1 MLPLLIPLA
10 PHLVRAATSRRPQ
23 QQPQLRPTPQTTP
36 TPAPTP
42 TRSTPLDIALRA
54 GPAFA
59 GHLVGSRLDLL
70 TAPARAINPDIP
82 LAREQFAARP
92 MEMVKGGLIGASLIT
107 GVAGGAA
114 LLGGGGAVAAAGPA
128 ASGIIRTGGGAA
140 LGLATRTAPAVVQ
153 QGATA
158 AATAAG
164 TMLPIALANEITPT
178 FPDPSPQFPTGRP
191 GPEIGGGRNPYVLG
205 PGPIPHSTWDPGQA
219 ELGTGDRVSRLV
231 LQGPTTPIGTREITL
246 RNDLAEIQPRADA
259 WSPGGA
265 EVLTRPR
272 TEARFHATE
281 AIPSPSPFGGPSAF
295 PDAFPNV
302 FPTGPRGFV
311 ADEDTPFIQAPSPE
325 VPAIHPGE
333 ETVRYI
339 FTPRPETVTKPDIA
353 TWTKTLNLAEAS
365 TRDATADLTADLF
378 AARSTFA
385 PMTAPLSMA
394 IPTSTTTDITIP
406 ETAYPDTTV
415 FQNPLQNPVDYP
427 YPPSFPNEF
436 PFETPFIDQT
446 RRRDRD
452 PTKRKKK
459 GGRGSKA
466 ETAFWENLRV
476 ATPREFL
483 GLSPSP
489 TPRKKPAK
497 RRKR

>member
-1 MLPLLIPLA
+1 MVPG
-10 PHLVRAATSRRPQ
+10 
-23 QQPQLRPTPQTTP
+23 
-36 TPAPTP
+36 
-42 TRSTPLDIALRA
+42 AL
-54 GPAFA
+54 F
-59 GHLVGSRLDLL
+59 
-70 TAPARAINPDIP
+70 
-82 LAREQFAARP
+82 F
-92 MEMVKGGLIGASLIT
+92 
-107 GVAGGAA
+107 
-114 LLGGGGAVAAAGPA
+114 GGGRVAAAGLS
-128 ASGIIRTGGGAA
+128 ASGASGASGAGGGAA
-140 LGLATRTAPAVVQ
+140 MGFATRTAPVAIEE
-153 QGATA
+153 GLK
-158 AATAAG
+158 AATGIAG

-295 PDAFPNV
+295 PNI

-311 ADEDTPFIQAPSPE
+311 ADEDAPFIQAPSPE

-353 TWTKTLNLAEAS
+353 TWTKTLNLAEAG

-394 IPTSTTTDITIP
+394 IPTSTTTDITTTDITIP

-489 TPRKKPAK
+489 RKKPAK

>member
-10 PHLVRAATSRRPQ
+10 PHLVRAATAPRPQ
-23 QQPQLRPTPQTTP
+23 PQEQLRPSPSSQTSP
-36 TPAPTP
+36 TPAPA
-42 TRSTPLDIALRA
+42 RSTPFDIALR
-54 GPAFA
+54 GGLAFA
-59 GHLVGSRLDLL
+59 GHLIGSRVDLL
-70 TAPARAINPDIP
+70 TAPARAVNPSIP
-82 LAREQFAARP
+82 RAREEFAARP
-92 MEMVKGGLIGASLIT
+92 VEMVRGALIGASLIT

-164 TMLPIALANEITPT
+164 AMLPLALANEIGPA
-178 FPDPSPQFPTGRP
+178 FPDPGPQFPTGRP
-191 GPEIGGGRNPYVLG
+191 GPEISPGRNPYVLG

-219 ELGTGDRVSRLV
+219 ELGPGDRISRLERISPPSPV
-231 LQGPTTPIGTREITL
+231 GTHEVGLHRDLTEIRPT
-246 RNDLAEIQPRADA
+246 ADA
-259 WSPGGA
+259 WSPGAA
-265 EVLTRPR
+265 EFLQRPQ
-272 TEARFHATE
+272 TNARFRATE
-281 AIPSPSPFGGPSAF
+281 AIPSPSPFGPSTF

-302 FPTGPRGFV
+302 FPTGPRGYI
-311 ADEDTPFIQAPSPE
+311 ADEDAPFIQAPSPE
-325 VPAIHPGE
+325 VPAVHPGE

-339 FTPRPETVTKPDIA
+339 FTPRPETAVKPNIA
-353 TWTKTLNLAEAS
+353 TWTKTLNLAEAG

-378 AARSTFA
+378 TSRSTFA

-394 IPTSTTTDITIP
+394 APTSTTTDITIP

-415 FQNPLQNPVDYP
+415 FQNPLQNPVEYP
-427 YPPSFPNEF
+427 LDFPNEF
-436 PFETPFIDQT
+436 PFEMPFLDQT

-459 GGRGSKA
+459 GSRSGKA
-466 ETAFWENLRV
+466 ETAFWETFRV
-476 ATPREFL
+476 ATPAEFL
-483 GLSPSP
+483 GIPA
-489 TPRKKPAK
+489 PRKKPAK

>member
-1 MLPLLIPLA
+1 MLPLLLPLVA
-10 PHLVRAATSRRPQ
+10 PHLVRAATSTRPQ

-36 TPAPTP
+36 PPAPTL
-42 TRSTPLDIALRA
+42 STPFDIALRA

-92 MEMVKGGLIGASLIT
+92 VEMVRGGLIGASLIT
-107 GVAGGAA
+107 GIAGGAA

-140 LGLATRTAPAVVQ
+140 LGLATRTAPAIVQ

-164 TMLPIALANEITPT
+164 TMLPIALANEIGPA
-178 FPDPSPQFPTGRP
+178 FPDPGPQFPTGHP
-191 GPEIGGGRNPYVLG
+191 GPELGGGRNPYSLG
-205 PGPIPHSTWDPGQA
+205 PDPAPRSTWEPGQS
-219 ELGTGDRVSRLV
+219 ELGAGDRVSRLV
-231 LQGPTTPIGTREITL
+231 LQGPTTPIGTHEITL
-246 RNDLAEIQPRADA
+246 RNDLAELRPHADA
-259 WSPGGA
+259 WNPGGA
-265 EVLTRPR
+265 ELLNRPPSD
-272 TEARFHATE
+272 ARFRLSE
-281 AIPSPSPFGGPSAF
+281 AIPSPAPNPFGPSAF
-295 PDAFPNV
+295 PDAFPDV
-302 FPTGPRGFV
+302 FPTGPRFITDDRPFQPEIV
-311 ADEDTPFIQAPSPE
+311 PETPTFI
-325 VPAIHPGE
+325 PGE
-333 ETVRYI
+333 TARYI
-339 FTPRPETVTKPDIA
+339 FTPRPETAVKPDIA
-353 TWTKTLNLAEAS
+353 SWSKTLNLAEAG
-365 TRDATADLTADLF
+365 TRDAAADLATDLF
-378 AARSTFA
+378 LARATTTPA
-385 PMTAPLSMA
+385 TDALSHA
-394 IPTSTTTDITIP
+394 IPTSHAIDITLP

-427 YPPSFPNEF
+427 PDFPNEF
-436 PFETPFIDQT
+436 PFQTPFIDQT

-452 PTKRKKK
+452 QTKRSKK
-459 GGRGSKA
+459 GTRGSKA

-489 TPRKKPAK
+489 RKKPAK